1 MTDLDTFAPEREIPS
16 DASYEEL
23 VNHLEK
29 SIERLESGDLSLE
42 EAVHEYE
49 FGMHVIQRCNE
60 MLDTAELRVTELSS
74 RTSPSMDPGLDDP
87 D

>member
-1 MTDLDTFAPEREIPS
+1 MTELDMPASDREIPS
-16 DASYEEL
+16 DTSYEEL
-23 VNHLEK
+23 VLQLEK

-60 MLDTAELRVTELSS
+60 MLDEAELRVTELSS
-74 RTSPSMDPGLDDP
+74 RGSVPVDPAKDDP
-87 D
+87 E